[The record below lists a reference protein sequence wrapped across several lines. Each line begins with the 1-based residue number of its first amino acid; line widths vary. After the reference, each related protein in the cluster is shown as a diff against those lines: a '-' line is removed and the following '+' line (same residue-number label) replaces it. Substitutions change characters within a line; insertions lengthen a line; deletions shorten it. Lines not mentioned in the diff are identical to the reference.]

1 MIIVISLILLGL
13 LFINFSLASN
23 KIRILFI
30 LKIFMDIKRI
40 SYVLIKLILA
50 LLIFLFLNYNRY
62 IYYSVGLTINHG
74 YVFIYAFF
82 LVLVL

>member
-30 LKIFMDIKRI
+30 LKIFIDIK
-40 SYVLIKLILA
+40 
-50 LLIFLFLNYNRY
+50 FLMY
-62 IYYSVGLTINHG
+62 
-74 YVFIYAFF
+74 
-82 LVLVL
+82 